1 MWTAH
6 CLKNVHVDN
15 VDLVFDMFKG
25 YKKGQGPNLK
35 NVD

>member
-1 MWTAH
+1 
-6 CLKNVHVDN
+6 
-15 VDLVFDMFKG
+15 MFKE